1 MTSKRILAFVI
12 DFVLLIVTQEITI
25 LLFNF
30 CYINMLLWALF
41 FCRDGFKGQGI
52 GKRIMGIVVTHK
64 QVAAN
69 PLRCLIRSV
78 FYLLW
83 FVELIVLFVNNGRRF
98 GDIITRCNVVN
109 GYSDKF
115 NNYNIILCIITF
127 AILCLLYIACTK
139 YFSTYS
145 LINMQ

>member
-78 FYLLW
+78 FY
-83 FVELIVLFVNNGRRF
+83 FMV
-98 GDIITRCNVVN
+98 C
-109 GYSDKF
+109 
-115 NNYNIILCIITF
+115 
-127 AILCLLYIACTK
+127 
-139 YFSTYS
+139 
-145 LINMQ
+145 